1 MKKIP
6 RLITN
11 ESVNMK
17 NVYMVCDDN
26 GNNLMKNN
34 IVNSKCY
41 EDQCCI
47 QLMD

>member
-17 NVYMVCDDN
+17 MFICCDDN
-26 GNNLMKNN
+26 GNNLMKT
-34 IVNSKCY
+34 ISSITKPCY
-41 EDQCCI
+41 FREDVF
-47 QLMD
+47 